1 MSGINCMKTNNIIVF
16 VFIVLTSIVNISCS
30 KDFYQVYTLESRDL
44 KLQDNSLTFE
54 NSDCQVSYNF
64 WSDGGVVSFAFMNKT
79 DKDIFINMKESFLI
93 INGNAHD
100 YFEEKT
106 YSLGSAFTATTG
118 YEEKLRVSLSGNTG
132 IWPNKAYTT
141 IEESKTVSSKSVLM
155 NTISK
160 TEQDIICVPANS
172 YKIFSKFRIC
182 PDIYQKCEKKIDY
195 PSMRSLLAKFDSTN
209 SPLKMNNRLTYGF
222 KNDNMDKH
230 IDNVLWIGEIENFSK
245 KGAIEK
251 RNEKGCYAEFPI
263 TVKLFKIGSPTQFYR
278 CFSSK

>member
-1 MSGINCMKTNNIIVF
+1 MKFNIFLVF

-30 KDFYQVYTLESRDL
+30 KEFYQVYTLESKDL
-44 KLQDNSLTFE
+44 TIQDNSLMFE
-54 NSDCQVSYNF
+54 NSDCKVSYNF
-64 WSDGGVVSFAFMNKT
+64 WSEGGVVSFAFMNKT

-100 YFEEKT
+100 YFEGKT
-106 YSLGSAFTATTG
+106 YSIGSTLTTTTG
-118 YEEKLRVSLSGNTG
+118 YGEKLSVSLSGNAG
-132 IWPNKAYTT
+132 IWANKAYTT
-141 IEESKTVSSKSVLM
+141 VEESKTVSLKSVLM

-160 TEQDIICVPANS
+160 QEQEIVCIPAKS
-172 YKIFSKFRIC
+172 YKVFSKFCIS

-195 PSMRSLLAKFDSTN
+195 PSIRSLLSRFDSTN

-230 IDNVLWIGEIENFSK
+230 IDNVIWIGEIENFSK

-251 RNEKGCYAEFPI
+251 KNEKGCYAEYPI

-278 CFSSK
+278 CFSK